1 MEPNSI
7 APSLERL
14 TEQFRTLPGIGRK
27 TAMRLALS
35 MVTRPVEKAEEFA
48 NSIIEARR
56 NIGYCRV
63 CQSLCEGEIC
73 SVCADES
80 RDHGQICVVED
91 VRAVIS
97 FEKVREYRGVYHVLH
112 GTLSPLNGIGPEQ
125 LRIDELVKRVS
136 GGDIREVIIATNPT
150 VEGEAT
156 AAFITKILKKD
167 GNVKVSRLACGMPV
181 GGDLEFADAVT
192 LFRAFEGRT
201 EA

>member
-63 CQSLCEGEIC
+63 SE
-73 SVCADES
+73 SV
-80 RDHGQICVVED
+80 R
-91 VRAVIS
+91 
-97 FEKVREYRGVYHVLH
+97 RGNL
-112 GTLSPLNGIGPEQ
+112 
-125 LRIDELVKRVS
+125 
-136 GGDIREVIIATNPT
+136 
-150 VEGEAT
+150 
-156 AAFITKILKKD
+156 F
-167 GNVKVSRLACGMPV
+167 GMC
-181 GGDLEFADAVT
+181 
-192 LFRAFEGRT
+192 R
-201 EA
+201 